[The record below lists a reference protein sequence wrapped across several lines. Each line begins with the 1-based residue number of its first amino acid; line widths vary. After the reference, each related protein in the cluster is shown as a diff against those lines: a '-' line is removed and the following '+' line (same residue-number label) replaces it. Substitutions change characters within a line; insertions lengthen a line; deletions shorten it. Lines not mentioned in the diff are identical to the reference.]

1 MINHYKL
8 DRNDIINL
16 IKNNQKTRDG
26 NYWYPYFDEINEEK
40 GKKNDC
46 DYYYPREMF
55 KHKMYFTDE
64 DVELYLSKE
73 KKDINM
79 DAKYRKS
86 LQFYETNK
94 ELKSLN
100 ISDLVL
106 PNEFTV
112 EELIDSYEYII

>member
-1 MINHYKL
+1 
-8 DRNDIINL
+8 
-16 IKNNQKTRDG
+16 
-26 NYWYPYFDEINEEK
+26 
-40 GKKNDC
+40 
-46 DYYYPREMF
+46 
-55 KHKMYFTDE
+55 MYFTDE
-64 DVELYLSKE
+64 DIELYLSKE
-73 KKDINM
+73 KKDVNM
-79 DAKYRKS
+79 DAKYRKG